1 MTTWGRRIAKE
12 LSPKTLT
19 DRAMIHSEAGGLSTV
34 MELAA
39 SEEPKKKASQSAEP
53 ACTAAE

>member
-1 MTTWGRRIAKE
+1 MLHDERPKIRTESAIA
-12 LSPKTLT
+12 
-19 DRAMIHSEAGGLSTV
+19 HSEAGGLSTV

-39 SEEPKKKASQSAEP
+39 SEEPNRNAFHDSDP